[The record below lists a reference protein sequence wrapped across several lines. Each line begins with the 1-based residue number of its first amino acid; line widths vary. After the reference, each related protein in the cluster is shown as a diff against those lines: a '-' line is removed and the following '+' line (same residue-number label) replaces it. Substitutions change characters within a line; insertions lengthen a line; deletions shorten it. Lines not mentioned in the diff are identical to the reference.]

1 MALKSVQEAVEDMVA
16 ASSLSTIGLDSEA
29 DFRWG
34 NHKKRSHIFR
44 AEPTEDGTYASL
56 CGFHVGKVPDGDGD
70 PPHCGR
76 CLQRWS
82 AKGKP
87 DISGQQS
94 AQFYPEPEETEDA
107 EEDDMED
114 FGEVLEV
121 VGDTTSVP
129 AQGIQLSGGLDNL
142 GPVIHSLMR
151 GGDSNAQRSTQQGNT
166 SRQEAEGEQAT
177 TASQA
182 QEVTINIYGPVYING
197 LPTGGQR

>member
-34 NHKKRSHIFR
+34 NHKKRGHIFR

-94 AQFYPEPEETEDA
+94 EQFYAPEPEETEDV
-107 EEDDMED
+107 DMED

-121 VGDTTSVP
+121 VEDTTTMAP
-129 AQGIQLSGGLDNL
+129 TNGIQLSGGLDNL
-142 GPVIHSLMR
+142 GPVIQRLVK
-151 GGDSNAQRSTQQGNT
+151 GGDINAQRSTQQGNT

-182 QEVTINIYGPVYING
+182 QEVIINIYGPVYING